1 MTIFSKGRKSWILAI
16 LIIVVIISASWYFAG
31 SNKVEDAI
39 TTKVAF
45 GDFKID
51 VTTSG
56 ELEAKNSENIMGP
69 ANMREARIWQVQI
82 SDIVPEGTI
91 VDSGQYVASL
101 DRSEITNRMKDLESE
116 LEKLES
122 QYIKTKLD
130 TSMDMRA
137 AREEL
142 INLKY
147 ALEEKTITVE
157 QSIYE
162 PPATQRQAKIDLEKA
177 QRSFDQAQKNYKL
190 KYDKAMAN
198 MQEVSASYTQAQ
210 RRLEQIREILKG
222 FTVVAPKAG
231 MVIYKRNWDGSKMG
245 VGATMGTWENIVA
258 TLPNLKDMISKT
270 YVNEIDISKVK
281 AGQSVQISVD
291 AFPERKYTGKVTS
304 VANIGEQM
312 RNSNAKVFEVVI
324 HVNEYDSILRPAMTT
339 KNIIN
344 TSVIPN
350 ALYIPIE
357 SVQNADSISFVYM
370 VNKKVKQQIKTGATN
385 ENQIIVTAGLKKDDE
400 IYLSPPEDAIDWKLV
415 KLEATEAAKPEVADK
430 KTK

>member
-1 MTIFSKGRKSWILAI
+1 MTLFSNGKKLWISVALVFLVIFASAFYFTRSSKSEDS
-16 LIIVVIISASWYFAG
+16 IIASVV
-31 SNKVEDAI
+31 
-39 TTKVAF
+39 F

-69 ANMREARIWQVQI
+69 AGMREARIWQVQI
-82 SDIVPEGTI
+82 SDIVPEGTL

-122 QYIKTKLD
+122 QFIKTKLD

-147 ALEEKTITVE
+147 SLEERNITVE

-162 PPATQRQAKIDLEKA
+162 PPATQRQAKIDLDKA
-177 QRSFDQAQKNYKL
+177 KRAFEQAEKNYKL
-190 KYDKAMAN
+190 RSDKANAN

-210 RRLEQIREILKG
+210 RKLEQIRDVLNG
-222 FTVVAPKAG
+222 FTVTAPKAG

-245 VGATMGTWENIVA
+245 VGSTLGAWENVVA

-270 YVNEIDISKVK
+270 YVNEIDISKIK
-281 AGQSVQISVD
+281 TGQKVQISVD
-291 AFPERKYTGKVTS
+291 AFPERKYTGLVTE

-312 RNSNAKVFEVVI
+312 RNSNAKVFEVKI
-324 HVNEYDSILRPAMTT
+324 KVNEYDSILRPSMTT

-344 TSVIPN
+344 TSVIPKVMF
-350 ALYIPIE
+350 IPIE
-357 SVQNADSISFVYM
+357 SVHNSDSITYVYM
-370 VNKKVKQQIKTGATN
+370 SSKKIKQQIKTGATN
-385 ENQIIVTAGLKKDDE
+385 ENQIIVTKGLKKGDE
-400 IYLSPPEDAIDWKLV
+400 VYLSPPEDAVDWKLN
-415 KLEATEAAKPEVADK
+415 KL
-430 KTK
+430 

>member
-1 MTIFSKGRKSWILAI
+1 MTLFTNGKRPWAVAI
-16 LIIVVIISASWYFAG
+16 VIVIIITLTSWYLSRNNNA
-31 SNKVEDAI
+31 EDTIIA
-39 TTKVAF
+39 KVAY

-56 ELEAKNSENIMGP
+56 ELEARNSENIMGP

-82 SDIVPEGTI
+82 SDIVPEGTL
-91 VDSGQYVASL
+91 VDSGQYVATL

-147 ALEEKTITVE
+147 ALEEKNITVE
-157 QSIYE
+157 QSVYE
-162 PPATQRQAKIDLEKA
+162 PPATQRQAKIELEKA

-190 KYDKAMAN
+190 KLDKAMAN

-210 RRLEQIREILKG
+210 RRLEQIKEILGG

-245 VGATMGTWENIVA
+245 VGATVGGWENIVA
-258 TLPNLKDMISKT
+258 TLPNLKEMISKT

-281 AGQSVQISVD
+281 VGQNVQISVD
-291 AFPERKYTGKVTS
+291 AFPERKYTGKVTE

-324 HVNEYDSILRPAMTT
+324 NVHEYDSILRPAMTT

-344 TSVIPN
+344 TSVIPK

-357 SVQNADSISFVYM
+357 SVQNADSVSYVYM

-385 ENQIIVTAGLKKDDE
+385 ENQIIVTAGLKQDDE
-400 IYLSPPEDAIDWKLV
+400 IYLSPPEDAIDWKMQ
-415 KLEATEAAKPEVADK
+415 KLETSDLQAVKRK
-430 KTK
+430 

>member
-1 MTIFSKGRKSWILAI
+1 MALISNGRRFWVILT
-16 LIIVVIISASWYFAG
+16 LIIIVIVGSAFYFTRGAR
-31 SNKVEDAI
+31 SDSSI
-39 TTKVAF
+39 TAKVAF
-45 GDFKID
+45 GNFKID

-69 ANMREARIWQVQI
+69 AGMREVRIWQVQI
-82 SDIVPEGTI
+82 SDIVPEGTL

-142 INLKY
+142 INLRY
-147 ALEEKTITVE
+147 ALEERKITVE

-162 PPATQRQAKIDLEKA
+162 PPATQRQAAIDLEKA

-190 KYDKAMAN
+190 KSDKANAN

-210 RRLEQIREILKG
+210 RRLEQIREVLQG
-222 FTVVAPKAG
+222 FTVTAPKSG

-245 VGATMGTWENIVA
+245 IGATVGSWENVVA
-258 TLPNLKDMISKT
+258 TLPNLKEMISKT
-270 YVNEIDISKVK
+270 YVNEIDISKIK
-281 AGQSVQISVD
+281 TGQQVQISVD
-291 AFPERKYTGKVTS
+291 AFPERKYTGVVKE

-312 RNSNAKVFEVVI
+312 RSSNAKVFEVVI
-324 HVNEYDSILRPAMTT
+324 NVHEYDSILRPAMTT

-344 TSVIPN
+344 TSTVPN
-350 ALYIPIE
+350 VLYLPIE
-357 SVQNADSISFVYM
+357 CVHNSDSLSYVYL
-370 VNKKVKQQIKTGATN
+370 VGKKVKQQIRTGLTN
-385 ENQIIVTAGLKKDDE
+385 ENQIIIKEGLKEGDE
-400 IYLSPPEDAIDWKLV
+400 VYMAPPEDAIDWKLL
-415 KLEATEAAKPEVADK
+415 KL
-430 KTK
+430 